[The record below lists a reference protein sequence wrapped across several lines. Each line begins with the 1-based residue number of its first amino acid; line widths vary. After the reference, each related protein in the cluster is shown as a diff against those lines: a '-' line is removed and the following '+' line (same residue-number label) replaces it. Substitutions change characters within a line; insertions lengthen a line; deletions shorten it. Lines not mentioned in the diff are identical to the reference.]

1 MENIMLAH
9 IIEKISNWF
18 QFAESR
24 SEGYSSST
32 NIGDLDARLRAL
44 ELR

>member
-1 MENIMLAH
+1 MLAH

-24 SEGYSSST
+24 SEGYSASST
-32 NIGDLDARLRAL
+32 NIDDLDARLRAL